1 MSTPLAQIFNKS
13 CKKILGIFVVLFFS
27 VYKQW
32 VAKHY
37 QTLFCQPYW
46 DGLPQPAKMF
56 FAFALSQAPI
66 SLREEKYQVAPA
78 KKTLALMK
86 KAHKSGLFIVREGV
100 YDYLVPSNLF
110 LSASEIKSKTFV
122 TCFTPG
128 TLRAISTA
136 RFASASVT
144 MPIK

>member
-1 MSTPLAQIFNKS
+1 
-13 CKKILGIFVVLFFS
+13 
-27 VYKQW
+27 
-32 VAKHY
+32 
-37 QTLFCQPYW
+37 
-46 DGLPQPAKMF
+46 MF
-56 FAFALSQAPI
+56 FAFALGQAPI
-66 SLREEKYQVAPA
+66 SLREQKYQVAPA